1 MKYEYNYRFTVL
13 REIKTSYIYQIRPG
27 KKEIRTS
34 FIVKK
39 TDGVYQIIDSEM
51 YGTELHGVEESDVS
65 KIFENKLIYRLE
77 EYYMSKEEID
87 KFKHMS
93 LVFAKQVEAD
103 PEYNLSDTISLV
115 GLPRT
120 RFDDFDEGSAPVNPC
135 EICLQVHTIGDV
147 ITVMPCCSHAF
158 HALCVVQRLLQTN
171 QCPSCSS
178 RAYDPK
184 VVFTR
189 IW

>member
-1 MKYEYNYRFTVL
+1 MKYEYNYRFTLL

-27 KKEIRTS
+27 KKNYLFEIRTS

-65 KIFENKLIYRLE
+65 KIFENKLIYRLK

-103 PEYNLSDTISLV
+103 PKYNLSDTISLV
-115 GLPRT
+115 GNIEVCTIQKDNQTLKEFMGRAIRT
-120 RFDDFDEGSAPVNPC
+120 E
-135 EICLQVHTIGDV
+135 
-147 ITVMPCCSHAF
+147 SHI
-158 HALCVVQRLLQTN
+158 QI
-171 QCPSCSS
+171 S
-178 RAYDPK
+178 
-184 VVFTR
+184 
-189 IW
+189 